1 MWWELY
7 KGSCGNGRLSL
18 NMPRRSSQGEIEA
31 IRVKLV
37 DLLINFKRE
46 LQSPSLRS
54 KVQALIPAFHLLR
67 DLGSSLIPREQAA
80 SAKNR
85 ILFYLMK
92 YPRTI
97 VSGDELMVV
106 AGIGDWPRR
115 VRELRVEF
123 GWSIVNGVTAKEM
136 YAEGEFPLKSVD
148 ASSLGPD
155 HYILLDSN
163 EDREAA
169 YRWNM
174 ANEIRRQ
181 KLSVRDKILAF
192 LRRNV
197 ARPVTGE
204 ELRYV
209 ANNKSEWAR
218 RVRELRTEQ
227 GWPVVTKNTGRPDL
241 SIGAYVLELDRQ
253 SPAHDRAIPDS
264 VRREVLR
271 RDNYRCGKCA
281 WHHKLWNASD
291 PRHLELH
298 HITHHAKGGESV
310 GRNLKTLCNI
320 CHDEIHRQP

>member
-1 MWWELY
+1 
-7 KGSCGNGRLSL
+7 
-18 NMPRRSSQGEIEA
+18 MPRRSRQGELEA
-31 IRVKLV
+31 IRAKLV
-37 DLLINFKRE
+37 DLLVNFKKE
-46 LQSPSLRS
+46 LQSPNLRA
-54 KVQALIPAFHLLR
+54 KVQALIPAYHLLR

-80 SAKNR
+80 SARNR
-85 ILFYLMK
+85 ILFYLRK
-92 YPRTI
+92 YPRAI
-97 VSGDELMVV
+97 VKGDELMVV

-136 YAEGEFPLKSVD
+136 HSEGEFPLESID
-148 ASSLGPD
+148 ASTLGPD
-155 HYILLDSN
+155 DYILLDSN

-169 YRWNM
+169 HRWNM

-197 ARPVTGE
+197 GRPVTGE

-209 ANNKSEWAR
+209 ANNRSEWAR

-227 GWPVVTKNTGRPDL
+227 GWPVATKNTGRPDL

-271 RDNYRCGKCA
+271 RDNYRCRECG
-281 WHHKLWNASD
+281 WHHKLWNPSD

-298 HITHHAKGGESV
+298 HVTHHAKGGENV
-310 GRNLKTLCNI
+310 AGNLKTLCNI
-320 CHDEIHRQP
+320 CHDEIHRQH

>member
-1 MWWELY
+1 
-7 KGSCGNGRLSL
+7 
-18 NMPRRSSQGEIEA
+18 MPRRSRQGELEA
-31 IRVKLV
+31 IRTKLV
-37 DLLINFKRE
+37 DLLVNFKKE
-46 LQSPSLRS
+46 LQSSNLRA
-54 KVQALIPAFHLLR
+54 KVQTLIPAYHLLR

-80 SAKNR
+80 SARNR
-85 ILFYLMK
+85 ILFYLRK

-97 VSGDELMVV
+97 VKGDELMVV

-136 YAEGEFPLKSVD
+136 HSEGEFPLESID
-148 ASSLGPD
+148 ASTLGPD
-155 HYILLDSN
+155 DYILLDSN

-169 YRWNM
+169 HRWNM

-181 KLSVRDKILAF
+181 KLNVRDKILAF

-197 ARPVTGE
+197 GRPVTGE

-209 ANNKSEWAR
+209 ASNRSEWAR
-218 RVRELRTEQ
+218 RVRELRTEL

-253 SPAHDRAIPDS
+253 GPAHDRAIPDS

-271 RDNYRCGKCA
+271 RDNYRCGKCG
-281 WHHKLWNASD
+281 WHHKLWNPSD

-298 HITHHAKGGESV
+298 HVTHHSKGGENV
-310 GRNLKTLCNI
+310 AENLKTLCNI
-320 CHDEIHRQP
+320 CHDEIHRRH

>member
-1 MWWELY
+1 
-7 KGSCGNGRLSL
+7 
-18 NMPRRSSQGEIEA
+18 MPRRSRQGELEA

-37 DLLINFKRE
+37 DLLVNFKKE
-46 LQSPSLRS
+46 LQSPNLRA
-54 KVQALIPAFHLLR
+54 KVQALIPAYHLLR
-67 DLGSSLIPREQAA
+67 DIGSSLIPREQAA
-80 SAKNR
+80 SARNR
-85 ILFYLMK
+85 ILFYLRK
-92 YPRTI
+92 YPRAI
-97 VSGDELMVV
+97 VKGDELMVV

-136 YAEGEFPLKSVD
+136 HSEGEFPLESID
-148 ASSLGPD
+148 ASTLGLD
-155 HYILLDSN
+155 DYILLDSN

-169 YRWNM
+169 HRWNM

-197 ARPVTGE
+197 GRPVTGE

-209 ANNKSEWAR
+209 ANNRSEWAR

-227 GWPVVTKNTGRPDL
+227 GWPVATKNTGRPDL

-271 RDNYRCGKCA
+271 RDNYRCRECG
-281 WHHKLWNASD
+281 WHHKLWNPSD

-298 HITHHAKGGESV
+298 HVTHHAKGGENV
-310 GRNLKTLCNI
+310 AGNLKTLCNI
-320 CHDEIHRQP
+320 CHDEIHRRH

>member
-1 MWWELY
+1 
-7 KGSCGNGRLSL
+7 
-18 NMPRRSSQGEIEA
+18 MPRRSRQGELEA
-31 IRVKLV
+31 IRAKLV
-37 DLLINFKRE
+37 DLLVNFKKE
-46 LQSPSLRS
+46 LQSPNLRE

-80 SAKNR
+80 SARNR
-85 ILFYLMK
+85 ILFYLRK
-92 YPRTI
+92 YPRAI
-97 VSGDELMVV
+97 VKGDELMVV

-136 YAEGEFPLKSVD
+136 HSEDEFPLESID
-148 ASSLGPD
+148 ASTLGPD
-155 HYILLDSN
+155 DYILLDPN

-169 YRWNM
+169 HRWNM
-174 ANEIRRQ
+174 ANEIRRL

-197 ARPVTGE
+197 GRPVTGE

-209 ANNKSEWAR
+209 ANNRSEWAR

-227 GWPVVTKNTGRPDL
+227 GWPVATKNTGRPDI
-241 SIGAYVLELDRQ
+241 SIGAYVLERDRQ

-264 VRREVLR
+264 VRRDILR
-271 RDNYRCGKCA
+271 RDNYRCGACG
-281 WHHKLWNASD
+281 WHHELWNPSD

-298 HITHHAKGGESV
+298 HVTHHAKGGENVS
-310 GRNLKTLCNI
+310 GNLRTLCNI
-320 CHDEIHRQP
+320 CHDEIHRQH

>member
-1 MWWELY
+1 
-7 KGSCGNGRLSL
+7 
-18 NMPRRSSQGEIEA
+18 MPRRSRQGELEA
-31 IRVKLV
+31 IRAKLV
-37 DLLINFKRE
+37 DLLVNFKKE
-46 LQSPSLRS
+46 LQSPNLRA
-54 KVQALIPAFHLLR
+54 KVQALIPAYHLLR

-80 SAKNR
+80 SARNR
-85 ILFYLMK
+85 ILFYLRK
-92 YPRTI
+92 YPGII
-97 VSGDELMVV
+97 VKGDELMVV

-136 YAEGEFPLKSVD
+136 HSEGEFPLESID
-148 ASSLGPD
+148 ASKLGPD
-155 HYILLDSN
+155 DYILLDPN
-163 EDREAA
+163 QDREAA
-169 YRWNM
+169 HRWNM

-197 ARPVTGE
+197 GRPVTGE

-209 ANNKSEWAR
+209 ANNRSEWAR

-227 GWPVVTKNTGRPDL
+227 GWPVATKNTGRPDL

-271 RDNYRCGKCA
+271 RDKYRCRECG
-281 WHHKLWNASD
+281 WHHKLWNPSD

-298 HITHHAKGGESV
+298 HVTHHAKGGENV
-310 GRNLKTLCNI
+310 AGNLKTLCNI
-320 CHDEIHRQP
+320 CHDEIHRQH